1 MSTRVNLECVRMGE
15 AACLTAFTVEF
26 SKSNVPRQR
35 WSLEVFKSSWF
46 ICWGRRLVTGSL
58 CKILRGQT
66 RAGPVPKKVVRWNGK
81 KYVWCIGGKQAYN
94 LRWEQTRGSEER
106 EGMVKSGKEALGR
119 VVKATWWEWSG
130 RGFFLVFLELA
141 RITCGMGK
149 GRAAALCHFPVA

>member
-1 MSTRVNLECVRMGE
+1 MNLECVRMGE

-106 EGMVKSGKEALGR
+106 EGMMK
-119 VVKATWWEWSG
+119 
-130 RGFFLVFLELA
+130 
-141 RITCGMGK
+141 
-149 GRAAALCHFPVA
+149 